1 MSEKTHRGK
10 NYNRLYVSNNAARK
24 WGATSK
30 KHWKKKKNCQL
41 RIVYPVEIPSKTEGE
56 RKLLN
61 V

>member
-1 MSEKTHRGK
+1 MQPENEEQHLKSTER
-10 NYNRLYVSNNAARK
+10 
-24 WGATSK
+24 
-30 KHWKKKKNCQL
+30 KKKNCQL